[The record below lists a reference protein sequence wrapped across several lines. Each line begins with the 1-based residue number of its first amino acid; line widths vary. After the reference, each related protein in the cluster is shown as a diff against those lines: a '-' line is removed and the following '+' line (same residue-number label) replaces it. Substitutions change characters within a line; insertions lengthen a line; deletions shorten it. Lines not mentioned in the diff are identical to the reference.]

1 MATKRAKADKWQRQA
16 DRLEKNSERRPEQE
30 ISKKGPKDS
39 RRTA

>member
-1 MATKRAKADKWQRQA
+1 MATKRTKADKWQRQA
-16 DRLEKNSERRPEQE
+16 DRLEKKSEDRPEQE